1 MPLQEEDLEQIT
13 VYVREHLDE
22 WVWEKRLGKPLEVY
36 EIELRERTVRV
47 EEELRHQRE
56 LMQEGFSRMDRRF
69 EELREDMDRRFEQVD
84 RRFEELRED
93 MNRRFEQVDQRFEQ
107 VDRRFEELR
116 EDMNRRFEQVDQ
128 RFEQLTRRIDRFMI
142 WSFGITVTAAGTVIA
157 VLKVWP

>member
-22 WVWEKRLGKPLEVY
+22 WLWEKRLGKPLEVY

-69 EELREDMDRRFEQVD
+69 EQVD

-93 MNRRFEQVDQRFEQ
+93 M
-107 VDRRFEELR
+107 DR
-116 EDMNRRFEQVDQ
+116 